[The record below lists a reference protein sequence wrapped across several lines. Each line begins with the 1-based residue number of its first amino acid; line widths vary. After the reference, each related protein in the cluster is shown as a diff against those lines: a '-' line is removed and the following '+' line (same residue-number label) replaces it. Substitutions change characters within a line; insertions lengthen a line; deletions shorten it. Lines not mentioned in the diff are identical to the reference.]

1 MMQFKWVIASCVAVF
16 IASSALAETPFVAGF
31 DRFGRHDE
39 IPGKT
44 AGRLLLSELNC
55 TACHKTDDPLLQPKG
70 GPNLAGAGNRLQQEW
85 MLRFILYPQ
94 DTKPGTT
101 MPGILD
107 QLYPEQRLGAAIAL
121 AAYLET
127 LEQPF
132 PEIRATG
139 ANPVLFEFWNRGDAA
154 RGKALYHQIGCVACH
169 EPSEDYDVVA
179 VKPSPLDELLEQL
192 DPEELKEMGLSSAAR
207 KVQSIPHSNLAEKY
221 TRQSL
226 THFLLKPDAVRPDG
240 RMPDFQLTAVDAA
253 DISEFLMS
261 KYSEGRR
268 FQLAPTTEE
277 LVVKGRQL
285 FDKFGCV
292 NCHSVKGFAA
302 HSAKPL
308 VDLNVDDERSCLQS
322 LLMVRTR
329 YVLDEQQLK
338 SIRAALAPPNADIQP
353 DPIHSSML
361 QLNCYACHERG
372 GQGGVGRYRRPYF
385 ETVGHIDIGDEGRLP
400 PTLTGV
406 GAKLNEKWLAS
417 VLQGKGRVRPHM
429 TIRMPVFPA
438 AMTKSLPSQFAA
450 SDEIASPKPSAEVFA
465 KLDEK
470 TALEAGRLLMDVGCV
485 QCHEFNGETLPGT
498 VGVDLLGVTDRI
510 DPQWFHDFLR
520 NPADLKP
527 RTRMPTFFPDGKSAN
542 QQILGGDMEL
552 QIAAMWVYIKNL
564 SKQPLPQKIA
574 DARSQNYELTPL
586 DKPVVLRTFMPDA
599 GTHAIAVGFP
609 KQVHFA
615 LDAETVRLAQGWRG
629 RFLDAEGT
637 WFVRFA
643 PPAEPL
649 GSEVLTL
656 SSGPDFSVLSRPEA
670 SWPPTAE
677 DAGIEFRGYRLDEA
691 GVPTFEYDVSG
702 WRIADRIVPNES
714 NGLTRTVTVT
724 KSKSE
729 TSSQIFYRVLSGNG
743 LKQLGPTKCQLG
755 AGVVVTSSTAGELRN
770 GNGNHEW
777 LIPLS
782 SAGTNGTEARVEV
795 QYQW

>member
-1 MMQFKWVIASCVAVF
+1 MTKFKWLIAFCVSVF
-16 IASSALAETPFVAGF
+16 IASPALAEIPFVAGF
-31 DRFGRHDE
+31 ERFGRHEE
-39 IPGKT
+39 IADQS

-55 TACHKTDDPLLQPKG
+55 TSCHKTDDPLLQPKG
-70 GPNLAGAGNRLQQEW
+70 GPNLAGAGNRLQREW
-85 MLRFILYPQ
+85 MLRFLMNPQ
-94 DTKPGTT
+94 QTKPGTT

-107 QLYPEQRLGAAIAL
+107 RLYPEQQLGAAVAL
-121 AAYLET
+121 SAYLET

-139 ANPVLFEFWNRGDAA
+139 ANPVLFEFWKRGDAA
-154 RGKALYHQIGCVACH
+154 RGKALYHQVGCVACH

-253 DISEFLMS
+253 DISEFLIT
-261 KYSEGRR
+261 KYSEGQRIE
-268 FQLAPTTEE
+268 APPATAE
-277 LVVKGRQL
+277 LVAEGRKL
-285 FDKFGCV
+285 FEEFGCV
-292 NCHSVKGFAA
+292 NCHNVKGIAT
-302 HSAKPL
+302 HPAKPL
-308 VDLNVDDERSCLQS
+308 AELAVDAENSCVSSRLGNQP
-322 LLMVRTR
+322 R
-329 YVLDEQQLK
+329 YVLDEQQTHA
-338 SIRAALAPPNADIQP
+338 IRAAFAPAGTTAKP
-353 DPIHSSML
+353 DALHSNML
-361 QLNCYACHERG
+361 KLNCFACHERG

-385 ETVGHIDIGDEGRLP
+385 ETLGHVDIGDEGRLP
-400 PTLTGV
+400 PTLSGV
-406 GAKLNEKWLAS
+406 GAKLNEKWLTS

-438 AMTKSLPSQFAA
+438 TMTKSLPSQFAA
-450 SDEIASPKPSAEVFA
+450 ADELASPKPSAEVFA

-470 TALEAGRLLMDVGCV
+470 SALEAGRLLMDVGCV

-498 VGVDLLGVTDRI
+498 VGVDLLGVADRI

-552 QIAAMWVYIKNL
+552 QIAAMWAYIKNL

-574 DARSQNYELTPL
+574 YARSQNYELTPL
-586 DKPVVLRTFMPDA
+586 GKPVVLRTFMPEA

-609 KQVHFA
+609 QKVHFA

-637 WFVRFA
+637 WFMRFA
-643 PPAEPL
+643 PPADPL
-649 GSEVLTL
+649 GNEVLNL
-656 SSGPDFSVLSRPEA
+656 SAGPDFAVLTRPEA
-670 SWPPTAE
+670 KWPVTAE
-677 DAGIEFRGYRLDEA
+677 EAGIEFRGYRLDAE
-691 GVPTFEYDVSG
+691 GVPTFEYDAGG

-714 NGLTRTVTVT
+714 NGLTRTVTLT
-724 KSKSE
+724 RAGSE
-729 TSSQIFYRVLSGNG
+729 TSTQVFYRVLAGND
-743 LKQLGPTKCQLG
+743 LKQLGPNKCQLG
-755 AGVVVTSSTAGELRN
+755 AGVVVTSSTAGQLRD
-770 GNGNHEW
+770 GNGHHEW
-777 LIPLS
+777 LIPLGS
-782 SAGTNGTEARVEV
+782 GDANDKATRVEV